1 MENTFNVN
9 FNAHV
14 DPIYEVSVYS
24 KIPVG
29 KNSSRVH
36 VCRLSAPSETAA
48 LDAVL
53 KKLLFYI
60 PGNDKVCPEIRKFL
74 SGGTE
79 SPFTEIKIKKI
90 RDDIP
95 DIPVTYT
102 YDLPDLHGVSFVK
115 GEKYDV

>member
-1 MENTFNVN
+1 M
-9 FNAHV
+9 
-14 DPIYEVSVYS
+14 
-24 KIPVG
+24 
-29 KNSSRVH
+29 
-36 VCRLSAPSETAA
+36 
-48 LDAVL
+48 
-53 KKLLFYI
+53 
-60 PGNDKVCPEIRKFL
+60 CPEIRKFL